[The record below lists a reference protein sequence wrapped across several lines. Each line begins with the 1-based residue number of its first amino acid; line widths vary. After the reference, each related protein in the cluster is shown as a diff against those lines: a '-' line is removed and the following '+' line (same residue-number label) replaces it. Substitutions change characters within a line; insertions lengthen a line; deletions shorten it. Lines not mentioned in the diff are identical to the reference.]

1 MAEISKIR
9 KRADL
14 PPMERAVSDT
24 LDEWLVCEHGVFTSW
39 AAPEDFL
46 FWLEKRG
53 YVIVPKEM
61 QNESNCN

>member
-1 MAEISKIR
+1 MNNKPKIR

-24 LDEWLVCEHGVFTSW
+24 LDEWLMRGHGIFTSW

-46 FWLEKRG
+46 FWLEERG
-53 YVIVPKEM
+53 YKVVKKDE
-61 QNESNCN
+61 